1 MSDTKQAILQA
12 ASAHYIRAG
21 LAGLSMRA
29 IAKEVGVSAT
39 AIYRHY
45 DDKLALVFA
54 LVAEGYERFATAL
67 REGTQGEEEAL
78 PRLLALA
85 EAYVDFALE
94 DPATYQL
101 LFLSTH
107 HLAAGAT
114 PSTSAQSKNV
124 FDLPP
129 ELQAAGRDSLWILV
143 SAVERAMDKGVLKP
157 SDALTA
163 SRILW
168 AQLHGLVSLQLAQRL
183 GVSDAAC
190 RDLCRRGF
198 AAAIEGLSPRSSVG

>member
-1 MSDTKQAILQA
+1 MSETKEEILRVA
-12 ASAHYIRAG
+12 NAHYIRAG
-21 LAGLSMRA
+21 LAGLSMRK
-29 IAKEVGVSAT
+29 IATEVGVSAT

-54 LVAEGYERFATAL
+54 LVREGYGRFSSAL
-67 REGTQGEEEAL
+67 REGAQGEPDAL
-78 PRLLALA
+78 PRLLALGD
-85 EAYVDFALE
+85 AYVDFALE

-107 HLAAGAT
+107 HLAAGAASGT
-114 PSTSAQSKNV
+114 PTASQNA

-143 SAVERAMDKGVLKP
+143 SAVERAMDEGVLKP
-157 SDALTA
+157 TDALAA

-168 AQLHGLVSLQLAQRL
+168 AQLHGVVSLHLAQRL

-190 RDLCRRGF
+190 RDLCRHGF
-198 AAAIEGLSPRSSVG
+198 AAALEGLSPRSSAG